1 MISESDIIQL
11 LKNQYYTTLTYVLC
25 NMSILNQFLIL
36 CLVSDWP
43 MDFFHIEAN

>member
-11 LKNQYYTTLTYVLC
+11 LKNQYYTTLTYVC